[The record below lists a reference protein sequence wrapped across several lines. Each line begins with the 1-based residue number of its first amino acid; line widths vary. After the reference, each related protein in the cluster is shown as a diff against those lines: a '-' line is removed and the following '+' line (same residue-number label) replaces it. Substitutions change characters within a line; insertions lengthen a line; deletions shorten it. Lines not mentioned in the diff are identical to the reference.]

1 MKIQYKKIIHIV
13 VYTYFYTLA
22 DKGHIRNSKK
32 QSRIWYGDNA
42 AVGQIPNL
50 FNRGLDARIDE
61 YMLEDGA
68 AVWKSRIQGLG
79 VDFMIGI

>member
-1 MKIQYKKIIHIV
+1 MKIQYKKITHIV

-42 AVGQIPNL
+42 AVGQIPQL
-50 FNRGLDARIDE
+50 
-61 YMLEDGA
+61 
-68 AVWKSRIQGLG
+68 VQ
-79 VDFMIGI
+79 